1 MIKYD
6 WSKYNLKRDREAI
19 CQFKEYSKNSKKRPP
34 IQKGLYNHVRDI
46 YALAILNSKNSKK
59 KIDILDYGGN
69 LISNLSLLYKINT
82 EKIKVWI
89 YNPYSSE
96 IALNKKVFKYVRFI
110 KDIDLIKKKKFSL
123 CCLGSVIQYC
133 KDLKSIVGRNVI
145 NSSKYVLITHTPIST
160 IKKDFYLKQIN
171 HKNLYQKIHSINNI
185 KKKLLLKKY
194 SIEFK
199 SYNDYKHSGLKN
211 NNKIES
217 TNILFKRNR

>member
-1 MIKYD
+1 MTKYD
-6 WSKYNLKRDREAI
+6 WSKYNLKRDHEAI
-19 CQFKEYSKNSKKRPP
+19 CQLKEYSKNSKKIPP
-34 IQKGLYNHVRDI
+34 IQKGLYNHIRDI

-96 IALNKKVFKYVRFI
+96 IAFNKKVFKYVRFI

-171 HKNLYQKIHSINNI
+171 HKGLYQKIHSINNI

-199 SYNDYKHSGLKN
+199 SYNDYKRTGLKN
-211 NNKIES
+211 NSKIES
-217 TNILFKRNR
+217 TNILFKKNK

>member
-19 CQFKEYSKNSKKRPP
+19 CQFKEYSKNSKKIPL
-34 IQKGLYNHVRDI
+34 IQKGLYNHIRDI

-59 KIDILDYGGN
+59 KIDILDYGCN

-82 EKIKVWI
+82 KKIKVWI

-133 KDLKSIVGRNVI
+133 KDLKSI
-145 NSSKYVLITHTPIST
+145 
-160 IKKDFYLKQIN
+160 
-171 HKNLYQKIHSINNI
+171 
-185 KKKLLLKKY
+185 
-194 SIEFK
+194 
-199 SYNDYKHSGLKN
+199 
-211 NNKIES
+211 
-217 TNILFKRNR
+217 

>member
-19 CQFKEYSKNSKKRPP
+19 CQFREYSKNSKKIPT
-34 IQKGLYNHVRDI
+34 IQKGLYNHIRDI

-59 KIDILDYGGN
+59 QIDILDYGGN

-82 EKIKVWI
+82 KKIKVWI

-96 IALNKKVFKYVRFI
+96 LALNKKVFKYVRFI
-110 KDIDLIKKKKFSL
+110 KDIESIKKKQFSV
-123 CCLGSVIQYC
+123 CYLGSVIQYC
-133 KDLKSIVGRNVI
+133 KDLSLI
-145 NSSKYVLITHTPIST
+145 NGKDIINRSKYVLITHTPIST
-160 IKKDFYLKQIN
+160 IKKEFYLKQIN
-171 HKNLYQKIHSINNI
+171 HRNLYQKVHSIQNI

-194 SIEFK
+194 SVEFK
-199 SYNDYKHSGLKN
+199 SYNDYKHSGLKI

-217 TNILFKRNR
+217 TNILFKKNR

>member
-82 EKIKVWI
+82 
-89 YNPYSSE
+89 
-96 IALNKKVFKYVRFI
+96 KK
-110 KDIDLIKKKKFSL
+110 
-123 CCLGSVIQYC
+123 
-133 KDLKSIVGRNVI
+133 
-145 NSSKYVLITHTPIST
+145 
-160 IKKDFYLKQIN
+160 
-171 HKNLYQKIHSINNI
+171 
-185 KKKLLLKKY
+185 
-194 SIEFK
+194 
-199 SYNDYKHSGLKN
+199 
-211 NNKIES
+211 
-217 TNILFKRNR
+217 

>member
-19 CQFKEYSKNSKKRPP
+19 RQFKEYTKNLKKKPP

-69 LISNLSLLYKINT
+69 LISNLSLHYKINT
-82 EKIKVWI
+82 KKITVWI

-96 IALNKKVFKYVRFI
+96 LALNKKVFKYARFI
-110 KDIDLIKKKKFSL
+110 KNIDLLKKKKFSI
-123 CCLGSVIQYC
+123 CYLGSVIQYC
-133 KDLKSIVGRNVI
+133 KDLKSIIGKNII
-145 NSSKYVLITHTPIST
+145 NRSKYVLITHTPIST
-160 IKKDFYLKQIN
+160 TKKEFYLKQIN
-171 HKNLYQKIHSINNI
+171 HKSLYQKIHSINNI

-199 SYNDYKHSGLKN
+199 SYNDYKHTGLKKN
-211 NNKIES
+211 SKIES
-217 TNILFKRNR
+217 TNILFKKNK